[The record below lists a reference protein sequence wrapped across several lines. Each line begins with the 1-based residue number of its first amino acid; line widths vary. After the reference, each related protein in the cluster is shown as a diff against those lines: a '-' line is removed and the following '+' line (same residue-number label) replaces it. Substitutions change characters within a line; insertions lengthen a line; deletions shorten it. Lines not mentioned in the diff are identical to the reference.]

1 MRAEVLKAIE
11 ELGRTDVKS
20 MDHFHHLGYAGNMKI
35 AILELLICNDN
46 LQYDKTTL
54 QRELDGE
61 YGQLERTCDLV
72 DKVRG
77 NVDVLLQTEKSLLT
91 DNHIVNCSISA
102 LTKEKM
108 ELKKIVTAGIDDPVR
123 SEDDK
128 VDLLEPARPR
138 VSQGSRIPKSR
149 SQQKNAKSGLGQNG
163 AASAT
168 QLNAIRE
175 DKDGKNDEKIIPLT
189 EKLKA
194 KSACSLLSESIE
206 CTAAEAKY
214 PSESPRV
221 RFSTSESDDVQTTHL
236 QKPPVEGPW
245 TKVSAPV
252 LLTYSSDVIDD
263 VPIIQID
270 EESGNFNGDD
280 KPSIHH
286 QKQKPATDFSMFLG
300 GKKSAPRKEMFAE
313 KPQEKRSLM
322 SPLRNFFGVQKAD
335 RVEEIGEMPKKKNKP
350 DQPRRSKTPV
360 FRREKK
366 KSKPDEPNGLDIPL
380 FRRPRIFRRRKILP
394 MPEQE

>member
-77 NVDVLLQTEKSLLT
+77 NVDVLLQTEKSILR

-108 ELKKIVTAGIDDPVR
+108 ELEKVVTAGIVDPVR

-128 VDLLEPARPR
+128 VDLLGSARPR
-138 VSQGSRIPKSR
+138 VNQGSRIPKSR
-149 SQQKNAKSGLGQNG
+149 SQQKNAKSGLGQKG

-168 QLNAIRE
+168 QLKAICE
-175 DKDGKNDEKIIPLT
+175 DKDDKNDEKIIPLT
-189 EKLKA
+189 EKPKA
-194 KSACSLLSESIE
+194 KSACSLLGESIE

-214 PSESPRV
+214 RSESPLA
-221 RFSTSESDDVQTTHL
+221 RFSISESDDVQTTHL
-236 QKPPVEGPW
+236 QKPPVEGPR
-245 TKVSAPV
+245 THVSAPV
-252 LLTYSSDVIDD
+252 SSDVIDD
-263 VPIIQID
+263 VPIIQMED
-270 EESGNFNGDD
+270 ESGNINGDD

-286 QKQKPATDFSMFLG
+286 QKQKPATDYSMFLC

-335 RVEEIGEMPKKKNKP
+335 RVEKIGEMPEKKNKP
-350 DQPRRSKTPV
+350 EQPRRSKTPV

-366 KSKPDEPNGLDIPL
+366 KSKPDKPNGLDIPL
-380 FRRPRIFRRRKILP
+380 FRRPRIFRRRKVLP

>member
-20 MDHFHHLGYAGNMKI
+20 TNHFHHLGYAGNMKI

-54 QRELDGE
+54 LRELDGE
-61 YGQLERTCDLV
+61 YGQLERTCDLIE
-72 DKVRG
+72 G
-77 NVDVLLQTEKSLLT
+77 LQENVDVLLQTEKTILT
-91 DNHIVNCSISA
+91 DNHLVNCSISA

-108 ELKKIVTAGIDDPVR
+108 ELKKVVTAGTDGPVC

-128 VDLLEPARPR
+128 VDLLKSART
-138 VSQGSRIPKSR
+138 VVNQGSRIPKSR
-149 SQQKNAKSGLGQNG
+149 SQQKNAKSGLGQKG

-168 QLNAIRE
+168 QLKAIRE

-189 EKLKA
+189 EKPKA
-194 KSACSLLSESIE
+194 KSACSLLGESIE
-206 CTAAEAKY
+206 YTAAEAKY
-214 PSESPRV
+214 PSESPLA
-221 RFSTSESDDVQTTHL
+221 RFSTSESDDLQTTHL
-236 QKPPVEGPW
+236 QKPQVEGPP

-270 EESGNFNGDD
+270 KESGNFNGDD

-286 QKQKPATDFSMFLG
+286 QKQKPATDYSMFLG

-313 KPQEKRSLM
+313 KPQEKRSLIT
-322 SPLRNFFGVQKAD
+322 PLRKFFGVQKAD
-335 RVEEIGEMPKKKNKP
+335 RVEKIGEMPEKKNKP
-350 DQPRRSKTPV
+350 EQPCRSKTPV

-366 KSKPDEPNGLDIPL
+366 KSKPDEPNGLNIPL
-380 FRRPRIFRRRKILP
+380 FRRPRIFRRRKVLP